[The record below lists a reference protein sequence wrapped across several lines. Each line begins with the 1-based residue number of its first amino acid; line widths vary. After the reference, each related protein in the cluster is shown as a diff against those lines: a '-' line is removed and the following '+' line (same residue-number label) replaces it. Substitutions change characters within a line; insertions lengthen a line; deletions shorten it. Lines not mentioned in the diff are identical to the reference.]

1 MHGGA
6 GKSSIRLASASNLG
20 PYFPHC
26 ASSKATSSSRIWVG
40 EYRHKLFIEDSFT
53 VRDSFYVP
61 KPEIKF
67 TAVKF
72 RIMSMTSEVVI
83 TKSKTT
89 SEASMPCEKR
99 IKHDNIIISIL
110 SSFLTLFIFG
120 HISTAV
126 TVSLILSLANTQY
139 AIKDRYWVAPDRAST
154 FDGMN
159 VEKKSSPGLSLSSFV
174 LSFICATRKTSKI
187 RKTIYV
193 IAVAVAV
200 VRVGGKTRERN

>member
-1 MHGGA
+1 MGTTVQQYRMCWYLRKMHGGA
-6 GKSSIRLASASNLG
+6 GKFSMRLASASNIG

-26 ASSKATSSSRIWVG
+26 ASSNATSS
-40 EYRHKLFIEDSFT
+40 
-53 VRDSFYVP
+53 

-83 TKSKTT
+83 TKSRTT
-89 SEASMPCEKR
+89 TEARIPCEKR

-110 SSFLTLFIFG
+110 SSFLTFFIFG

-139 AIKDRYWVAPDRAST
+139 AIKDRYWVAPDRVST
-154 FDGMN
+154 FDGMK
-159 VEKKSSPGLSLSSFV
+159 VEKNPSAGLSLSSFV
-174 LSFICATRKTSKI
+174 LSFKCATRKTSKM
-187 RKTIYV
+187 RKTIWNTQTKTPN
-193 IAVAVAV
+193 
-200 VRVGGKTRERN
+200 RKKVGFSKGRWSAIKE